1 MVRRI
6 RFVRT
11 LGLFDAVML
20 GIGFIIGSGI
30 YIMPLLAAQ
39 QAGAFSIFAWILGGI
54 FAILTGLCFAEC
66 AMHLPKAG
74 GLYTYTHNALGNF
87 TGFLAGYAFWLGYII
102 TIATEIFALSWYM
115 QFFVPLSELWRLLIA
130 GAFGA
135 IFTYINYRG
144 VKLGAEIDDIF
155 TIGKMVPLILLI
167 IAGIFFFN
175 PGNFLQPAT
184 DAGALANPLQGFML
198 AILLALWAYLGAEI
212 ITVPEEEIK
221 NARKTVPKAVIVAV
235 LTAMAIYVLVAF
247 VSMGAVN
254 WHNFQDSQAPL
265 ADIANSLFNG
275 FGAILALGGL
285 ISILGALNAV
295 ILASARISYAM
306 ASDNLFPKAFMHL
319 HKTHKTPDR
328 ALILHFIIAIAL
340 VFAVQSFT
348 ALAALA
354 VLFTLIPYLFTCIS
368 TLRLQH
374 RYGIKHILHTPII
387 PVIAIIA
394 CILLIAYSL
403 MLNFIAPLVLIA
415 IGLLIYFAIT
425 RRLLRNSELLRIEND
440 VKGIERKAV
449 QEFSGIERIALE
461 VEHKAGE
468 EVRGIENK
476 LGMRRQVEK
485 ELEETFR
492 KKKGKQH

>member
-39 QAGAFSIFAWILGGI
+39 QAGALSIFAWIIGGI
-54 FAILTGLCFAEC
+54 FSILTGLCFAEC

-74 GLYTYTHNALGNF
+74 GLYTYTHKAFGNF
-87 TGFLAGYAFWLGYII
+87 KGFIAGYSFWIGYII

-115 QFFVPLSELWRLLIA
+115 QFFVPLPELWRLLIA
-130 GAFGA
+130 GVFCAL
-135 IFTYINYRG
+135 FTYINYRG
-144 VKLGAEIDDIF
+144 VKLGAELDDVF
-155 TIGKMVPLILLI
+155 TIGKMIPLILLI
-167 IAGIFFFN
+167 LVGIFFFN
-175 PGNFLQPAT
+175 PGNFLLPAT
-184 DAGALANPLQGFML
+184 NAGALANPMQGFML

-247 VSMGAVN
+247 VAIGAVN

-319 HKTHKTPDR
+319 HRLHKTPDR
-328 ALILHFIIAIAL
+328 ALVLHFIIAIAL
-340 VFAVQSFT
+340 VFAVRSFT
-348 ALAALA
+348 ALAGLA
-354 VLFTLIPYLFTCIS
+354 VLFTLIPYLFTCAS
-368 TLRLQH
+368 TLKLQRKH
-374 RYGIKHILHTPII
+374 GIKHILHTPAI

-394 CILLIAYSL
+394 CMTLIAYSL
-403 MLNFIAPLVLIA
+403 AQNLLAPLVLIA

-425 RRLLRNSELLRIEND
+425 RRLLRNSELLKIEND
-440 VKGIERKAV
+440 VRGIERKAM

-461 VEHKAGE
+461 VEQKAKE
-468 EVRGIENK
+468 EAVEIESK
-476 LGMRRQVEK
+476 LGMRRRIEN
-485 ELEETFR
+485 ELEETFG
-492 KKKGKQH
+492 KKK